1 MKDEDIIGKEFL
13 AVDFEPDGILTR
25 NDFYD
30 KFIGKTGIVTNT
42 HVDYPQYARVEFKE
56 GAGYVTALHWP
67 VKVVK
72 EQLQLN
78 AYKETPEYTKDLF
91 KEILKLTKTK

>member
-13 AVDFEPDGILTR
+13 AVYFEPDGMLTC
-25 NDFYD
+25 NDAYD
-30 KFIGKTGIVTNT
+30 KLIGKTGIVTNT
-42 HVDYPQYARVEFKE
+42 HVDFPQYARVEFKE
-56 GAGYVTALHWP
+56 VRGYVNALHFP
-67 VKVVK
+67 VKVIK

-78 AYKETPEYTKDLF
+78 AFKETPEYTKHLF